1 MYHSEKNILIRRKNR
16 PAFTLIEVVTAIA
29 ILAAIITSVL
39 VVMDRAIAT
48 TIDTELKMQA
58 FNLAR
63 ENMEILLAS
72 NTISDMVEFGADE
85 MNPNL
90 EYRIVVESFSEPVTS
105 KMWVRA
111 ICSASYTGSTGETQ
125 TIELTHWLNSLTSTQ
140 IKQINDQKRRE
151 QEYLYQFGL
160 SGENKSFVVQN
171 AGMLREYFQ
180 ERGINIEV
188 FDKLVKLLE
197 EKINEYLLTYEFDR
211 DGWREFIAK
220 LTEREIGILRNKF
233 GFDER
238 HFDDWVDTYLDV
250 YGYLPGDVISGKT
263 SSSQPG
269 MSGQPGGAV
278 SGKTGS
284 SQPRM
289 PYQPDNSTGSTYP
302 TGEILYI
309 RPDGQKYIKTPDG
322 KIIRVPSGHK

>member
-1 MYHSEKNILIRRKNR
+1 MYHSEKNILIRRKHR

-39 VVMDRAIAT
+39 VVMDRAIAA

-72 NTISDMVEFGADE
+72 ASVSDMVEFGADE

-111 ICSASYTGSTGETQ
+111 ICSASYTDSAGETQ

-140 IKQINDQKRRE
+140 IRQIRDQKRRE
-151 QEYLYQFGL
+151 QEYLAQFDL
-160 SGENKSFVVQN
+160 SGEEKSFVVQN
-171 AGMLREYFQ
+171 AELLREYFQ
-180 ERGINIEV
+180 EFGRDV
-188 FDKLVKLLE
+188 AAFDKLVELLE
-197 EKINEYLLTYEFDR
+197 KKISEYLLTYEFDR
-211 DGWREFIAK
+211 DGWREFIVE
-220 LTEREIGILRNKF
+220 LSEREIEILRNKF

-238 HFDDWVDTYLDV
+238 KWDDWLEKYTEE
-250 YGYLPGDVISGKT
+250 YGYPS
-263 SSSQPG
+263 
-269 MSGQPGGAV
+269 
-278 SGKTGS
+278 
-284 SQPRM
+284 
-289 PYQPDNSTGSTYP
+289 
-302 TGEILYI
+302 
-309 RPDGQKYIKTPDG
+309 DGLFDPETEFTNPETDMNWNFTE
-322 KIIRVPSGHK
+322 

>member
-72 NTISDMVEFGADE
+72 AFVSNMVEFGADE

-111 ICSASYTGSTGETQ
+111 ICSAGYTDSAGETQ
-125 TIELTHWLNSLTSTQ
+125 TIELTHWLNSLTGAQ
-140 IKQINDQKRRE
+140 IKQINDQKKRE
-151 QEYLYQFGL
+151 QEYLAQFGL
-160 SGENKSFVVQN
+160 SGEDKSFVVQN

-180 ERGINIEV
+180 ERGINLKV

-233 GFDER
+233 GFDDR

-250 YGYLPGDVISGKT
+250 YGYLPGGVISGKT
-263 SSSQPG
+263 GSSQPG

-284 SQPRM
+284 SQPGM

-322 KIIRVPSGHK
+322 KIIRVP

>member
-1 MYHSEKNILIRRKNR
+1 MYHFEKNILIRRKNR

-39 VVMDRAIAT
+39 VVMDRAIAA

-72 NTISDMVEFGADE
+72 DSVSDMVEFGADE

-105 KMWVRA
+105 QMWVRA
-111 ICSASYTGSTGETQ
+111 ICSASYTDSTGETQ

-140 IKQINDQKRRE
+140 IKQINDQKKRE
-151 QEYLYQFGL
+151 QEYLDQFDL
-160 SGENKSFVVQN
+160 SGEDKSFVVQN
-171 AGMLREYFQ
+171 AELLREYFQ
-180 ERGINIEV
+180 ELGRDVET

-197 EKINEYLLTYEFDR
+197 DKTNDYLLTYEFDR
-211 DGWREFIAK
+211 DGWREFITE
-220 LTEREIGILRNKF
+220 LNEREIEILRDKF

-238 HFDDWVDTYLDV
+238 HFDDWVDKYVEV
-250 YGYLPGDVISGKT
+250 YGYL
-263 SSSQPG
+263 
-269 MSGQPGGAV
+269 PGGAV
-278 SGKTGS
+278 SGKTGP
-284 SQPRM
+284 SQPDTPDQLDKPTGPTDPTGPTYYRGADGKIYMRM
-289 PYQPDNSTGSTYP
+289 P
-302 TGEILYI
+302 TGEVVLIPPFFEPMLK
-309 RPDGQKYIKTPDG
+309 DKGLLE
-322 KIIRVPSGHK
+322 